1 MPHWS
6 RRELSIGRLFRPF
19 SLLLGARYAHNFVS
33 KSTDCSRKNGSQ
45 TMPSEASIFPKNPIK
60 RLYFT
65 WRYIMC
71 VWGLQ
76 CTVGTEMDVWIWSE
90 SEEDELKLWWERSE
104 YARTWHLTAA
114 LKFQWRL
121 RRGYFETI
129 SEPALV
135 PNRCWDQRMELFSNL
150 INSKINRN

>member
-1 MPHWS
+1 VCVCGGGGTVYS
-6 RRELSIGRLFRPF
+6 VQCGRKWMF
-19 SLLLGARYAHNFVS
+19 G
-33 KSTDCSRKNGSQ
+33 
-45 TMPSEASIFPKNPIK
+45 
-60 RLYFT
+60 
-65 WRYIMC
+65 
-71 VWGLQ
+71 
-76 CTVGTEMDVWIWSE
+76 WSE